1 MVLTVA
7 GNFDPQDVIDAA
19 DQVLKKAEPIQIERK
34 VEEEPAEVAR
44 KRFVQHLP
52 VATPMFYIGFKS
64 PNAGET
70 QNFRNMIYDEMIL
83 DLVTGETTE
92 LYKKLYEQGL
102 INGGIIGET
111 MAGRDYLCSM
121 IPANPK
127 IRILFMSRLQKRLS
141 RLK

>member
-52 VATPMFYIGFKS
+52 VATPMFYIGFKK

-70 QNFRNMIYDEMIL
+70 QNFRNMIYDRN
-83 DLVTGETTE
+83 DSGPGYWRNNRTV
-92 LYKKLYEQGL
+92 
-102 INGGIIGET
+102 
-111 MAGRDYLCSM
+111 
-121 IPANPK
+121 
-127 IRILFMSRLQKRLS
+127 
-141 RLK
+141 